1 MGGEPEELDSEP
13 KKSDDEEL
21 NIELEIND
29 VLKSLGI
36 E

>member
-1 MGGEPEELDSEP
+1 MGGKSQESDSEP
-13 KKSDDEEL
+13 NKSDDEEL
-21 NIELEIND
+21 NIEFEIND